1 MDILTV
7 EDAVVEKLQEKIKD
21 IKIDAFPDNPDKY
34 IKTHSKG
41 AILVQYA
48 GSGFSEPEFR
58 DNIIQDRS
66 PEIMVSVSR
75 RSRRGHQGVY
85 EYLDKVRKTLTG
97 FQIPGCHKMY
107 PRRDR
112 FLSKDGEMW
121 TYGMIFTLS
130 FKATEFEE

>member
-7 EDAVVEKLQEKIKD
+7 EDAIVAKLSEEIKD
-21 IKIDAFPDNPDKY
+21 IKIDAFPDDPDNY
-34 IKTHSKG
+34 VKTNKKG
-41 AILVQYA
+41 AILVQYV
-48 GSGFSEPEFR
+48 GSGYTEPDFP
-58 DNIIQDRS
+58 DNIIQFRN
-66 PEIMVSVSR
+66 PEVMIAVSR

-85 EYLDKVRKTLTG
+85 EYLERVRKILTG
-97 FQIPGCHKMY
+97 YQISGCEKMY

-121 TYGMIFTLS
+121 TYGIIFTLS